1 MSVLILIRHGETD
14 YVGNRLAGH
23 IPGIHLNLH
32 GRQQAEM
39 LTHRLASYPLTA
51 IYSSPLERTVDTAEP
66 LARAHKLPI
75 QILPSLTEINVGD
88 WQGKSIPNLRRL
100 SLWQSVHDDP
110 ARFSFPN
117 GESFTDRQK
126 LICTAL
132 EKLIRAANSRAVI
145 ACVSHGDPIKL
156 RWRIFWDWSL
166 IIFNGSPLIRLQ
178 PVSFISPVR
187 VSDWVRST
195 WWKRY
200 PSTAPNDNALLIDAA
215 GGI

>member
-39 LTHRLASYPLTA
+39 LAHRLASYPLTA

-88 WQGKSIPNLRRL
+88 WQGKSIPDLRRL

-156 RWRIFWDWSL
+156 ALVHFLGLELNYFQRISVDPASASFIYFS
-166 IIFNGSPLIRLQ
+166 GSRIRLG
-178 PVSFISPVR
+178 PINLVEEIPLHR
-187 VSDWVRST
+187 P
-195 WWKRY
+195 KR
-200 PSTAPNDNALLIDAA
+200 
-215 GGI
+215 

>member
-32 GRQQAEM
+32 GRQQAEV
-39 LTHRLASYPLTA
+39 LANKLASYPLTA

-75 QILPSLTEINVGD
+75 QILPPLTEINVGD

-100 SLWQSVHDDP
+100 SLWQSVHDEP

-117 GESFTDRQK
+117 GESFTDRQRVM
-126 LICTAL
+126 CAAL
-132 EKLIRAANSRAVI
+132 EELIKAASTRAVI

-156 RWRIFWDWSL
+156 ALAHFLGLELNNFQRIAIDPASASFIYFS
-166 IIFNGSPLIRLQ
+166 GTRIRLG
-178 PVSFISPVR
+178 PINLVEDIPIHR
-187 VSDWVRST
+187 P
-195 WWKRY
+195 KR
-200 PSTAPNDNALLIDAA
+200 
-215 GGI
+215 